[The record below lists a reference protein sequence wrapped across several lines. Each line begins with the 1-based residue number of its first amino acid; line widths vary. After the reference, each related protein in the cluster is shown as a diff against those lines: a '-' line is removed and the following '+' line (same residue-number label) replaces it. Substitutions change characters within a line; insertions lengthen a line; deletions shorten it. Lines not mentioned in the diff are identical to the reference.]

1 MAEYKT
7 PGVYIKE
14 KNAFGT
20 SVVEAETAIPAF
32 IGFTEKAKLRED
44 DDLHNVP
51 WKISSMN
58 EFIQYFGGAP
68 KPELKVEVRKIHG
81 LTPEQAGE
89 DKKLPDETL
98 QDDLFMYVDR
108 SHEYTEKL
116 KLKDKDGKE
125 DEADVPFSYAFCIS
139 GKHPY
144 SLFYQMQLFFANG
157 GSTCYVVSTDLYSST
172 GDGNL
177 TSTMVKDALEKLEK
191 EREVTLIVVPEAV
204 SSNDCASIQ
213 QNMMKHCGE
222 MKNRFAILDVPMGDK
237 DKQLDKQIEDFQN
250 TVTNY
255 FSYGA
260 AYFPWLNTTVLSDRD
275 LTGDMFVWDDSVW
288 TSMEHLEKIDTSIAT
303 ILKSSSFKIEKIEL
317 ENKDGENEKDVLFL
331 KDGSLKHTFIF
342 NDYSIDTKDISNDK
356 LILNVENEEGKKI
369 TCKVVDLQ
377 QTKVKDDNGT
387 EIVSAVIL
395 TILWFPKDNL
405 TDRLNLH
412 LALYNGSSLYKHA
425 IQGVLKQ
432 LNLLPP
438 SAAMAGIYTMV
449 DHSRGVWKAP
459 ANVSLNYVD
468 SPAEDLDDDE
478 QANLNAP
485 MNGKAVNVIRL
496 FHGEGVKVWG
506 ARTLDG
512 NSLDWRYIN
521 VRRTLLFLEESVKNA
536 ARAYVFEPNDAGTW
550 INMKCMIENFLRSVW
565 KRGGLA
571 GSTPEEAFEV
581 HVGLGD
587 TMTGDDILE
596 GIMRITVL
604 VAVTHPAEFIEITF
618 QQQMQ
623 KS

>member
-44 DDLHNVP
+44 GDLNNVP

-58 EFIQYFGGAP
+58 EFIQYFGEAP
-68 KPELKVEVRKIHG
+68 VPKFTVDIKKFYNPTEEQTKKYETESLPKEPTNCLFKYVVRSNEEVELTV
-81 LTPEQAGE
+81 
-89 DKKLPDETL
+89 KK
-98 QDDLFMYVDR
+98 QDQQ
-108 SHEYTEKL
+108 
-116 KLKDKDGKE
+116 KE
-125 DEADVPFSYAFCIS
+125 PNKQKESVAVGHAFCVE
-139 GKHPY
+139 GNHPY
-144 SLFYQMQLFFANG
+144 SLFYQMQMFFANG
-157 GSTCYVVSTDLYSST
+157 GGTCYVVSAGLYSSAE
-172 GDGNL
+172 NL
-177 TSTMVKDALEKLEK
+177 ANKIDDALENLTK
-191 EREVTLIVVPEAV
+191 EREVTLIVVPEAAF
-204 SSNDCASIQ
+204 SNDCGNIQ
-213 QNMMKHCGE
+213 QSMMKHCGE
-222 MKNRFAILDVPMGDK
+222 MKNRFAILDVPTGDK
-237 DKQLDKQIEDFQN
+237 DKQLDKRIEDFQN
-250 TVTNY
+250 TVTND

-260 AYFPWLNTTVLSDRD
+260 AYFPWLNTTVLSERD
-275 LTGDMFVWDDSVW
+275 LNGEQFTWDDSVW
-288 TSMEHLEKIDTSIAT
+288 TNMEHLEKADASMAA
-303 ILKSSSFKIEKIEL
+303 ILKSFSSKTEVLEL
-317 ENKDGENEKDVLFL
+317 KKEEE
-331 KDGSLKHTFIF
+331 
-342 NDYSIDTKDISNDK
+342 
-356 LILNVENEEGKKI
+356 ENEEEGIYFNTVTIGPVKGGVVTGIEEVKGNDGNVTAKKV
-369 TCKVVDLQ
+369 TV
-377 QTKVKDDNGT
+377 TWY
-387 EIVSAVIL
+387 S
-395 TILWFPKDNL
+395 KDNL
-405 TDRLNLH
+405 KDKENLH
-412 LALYNGSSLYKHA
+412 LALYNGSPLYKQA
-425 IQGVLKQ
+425 IKGVLKQ

-449 DHSRGVWKAP
+449 DHTRGVWKAP

-485 MNGKAVNVIRL
+485 MTGKAVNVIRM
-496 FHGEGVKVWG
+496 FRGEGVKVWG

-521 VRRTLLFLEESVKNA
+521 VRRTLLFLEESVRNA

-587 TMTGDDILE
+587 TMTGEDILE